1 MQNRSPKLEAV
12 TRMLNAFPPTTD
24 DFNLLLDTY
33 EQQLAAV
40 STEAVERSV
49 RRFLAGEV
57 DGQSKKFAPTIPEF
71 MEEARDSQ
79 RYVDLLNQPRVAG
92 PRITYRPEPEP
103 FAHLPPFLRLKNRKE
118 AEFAGREVLF
128 TDVGFD
134 QWRRLSAAREVPEGA
149 VWVACLGTVYGP
161 PANSVQQAAE

>member
-1 MQNRSPKLEAV
+1 MQNSSPKLEAV

-92 PRITYRPEPEP
+92 RAAAVVRPR
-103 FAHLPPFLRLKNRKE
+103 PPSAKADDFQDHAL
-118 AEFAGREVLF
+118 
-128 TDVGFD
+128 
-134 QWRRLSAAREVPEGA
+134 AARHHRRQLELSQLDSA
-149 VWVACLGTVYGP
+149 
-161 PANSVQQAAE
+161 